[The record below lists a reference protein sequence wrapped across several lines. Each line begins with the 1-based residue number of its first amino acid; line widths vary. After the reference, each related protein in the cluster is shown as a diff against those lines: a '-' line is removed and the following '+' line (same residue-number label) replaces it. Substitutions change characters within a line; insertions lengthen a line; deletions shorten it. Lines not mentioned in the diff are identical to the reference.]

1 MRLLALFT
9 VLELL
14 ILSLVHI
21 FHTTMFKSVFTI
33 LQCFLIG
40 VLLMVGVGQFFTGSQ
55 SPAVQDIST
64 LSPFQQMPLVPQLIE
79 KSQMIPN
86 ISKYF

>member
-1 MRLLALFT
+1 
-9 VLELL
+9 
-14 ILSLVHI
+14 
-21 FHTTMFKSVFTI
+21 
-33 LQCFLIG
+33 
-40 VLLMVGVGQFFTGSQ
+40 MVGVGQFFTGSQ